1 MTDKPKGKIFIKLP
15 LELLTSRA
23 WQALGINARRF
34 IDFLMI
40 EHMRHGGR
48 ENGLLLAPRRQ
59 LEEFGIGQH
68 FVSGAIEEAE
78 SLGFVDC
85 KRGVGR
91 RPSSYALSWLSL
103 ADDTPPSNRF
113 LQCDAAAEAI
123 STTRKAAKQRK
134 LRETAPVVTAKQQP
148 AQMTAVCAEND
159 CQTAVTKPI
168 ATAKQQSQSP
178 KTSTAKQQHLS
189 RISYQE
195 EDLYQEE
202 EGEVGMEE
210 ALSDTCRWHVTNGR
224 GFTVC
229 GKRTEPGTDRCAE
242 HGVDGAI
249 H

>member
-34 IDFLMI
+34 IDFIMI

-91 RPSSYALSWLSL
+91 RPSSYALSWLPL

-113 LQCDAAAEAI
+113 LQCNAAAEAI
-123 STTRKAAKQRK
+123 STARKAAKQRK

-148 AQMTAVCAEND
+148 VQMTAVCAEND

-168 ATAKQQSQSP
+168 VDLPRFRGEMRAWDQALWLYVM
-178 KTSTAKQQHLS
+178 LS
-189 RISYQE
+189 S
-195 EDLYQEE
+195 
-202 EGEVGMEE
+202 
-210 ALSDTCRWHVTNGR
+210 
-224 GFTVC
+224 GFVAFF
-229 GKRTEPGTDRCAE
+229 GSAPG
-242 HGVDGAI
+242 GAI
-249 H
+249 LPSRPAH